1 MLSLT
6 QFKATVGSS
15 TSSTYLRAHRLIS
28 DVLARE
34 HPDDAMRVL
43 SAFAK
48 WLPHI
53 FSIPG
58 WNLNINLMDDK
69 SILSQEG
76 RTTILHIMPV
86 ASTLRY
92 SDNFPEQI
100 DVLWTRL
107 RLVDIP
113 YQSNGHVTIRFLL
126 EQSQKIGSI
135 TYVQCATKIVSC
147 LTQSVINRSVMR
159 DLCSAIEPPA
169 RMLPSIEH
177 KLAFPAQPDIDLW
190 SELDALFS
198 EQPRQVLDT
207 GQFALLLL
215 ANVTIDSLNVAG
227 ISETKCRPSCMLL
240 LPIWTT
246 DLIVQESAKRML
258 IQLLRSW
265 VPDYDKLP
273 NRLNHPGPPYSR
285 SSGIFHLG
293 ARARVGQ
300 CCMERGRKQQTSRT
314 EDAEF
319 MFAGSHPLS
328 IAPEADRTLGLF
340 GTSVG
345 YCVLH
350 SRDSFSILAKFQ
362 GAPPGHDLKR
372 FDALIN
378 VGVKYNFPP

>member
-1 MLSLT
+1 MESPDHKFRLEEAICLGLAKPCHTLRPVRSRALQLLEAAHQRSSGMLSLT

-100 DVLWTRL
+100 EVLWTRL

-159 DLCSAIEPPA
+159 DLCSVIEPPA
-169 RMLPSIEH
+169 RMLPSIGH

-190 SELDALFS
+190 SELDAIFS

-215 ANVTIDSLNVAG
+215 ANVTI
-227 ISETKCRPSCMLL
+227 E
-240 LPIWTT
+240 
-246 DLIVQESAKRML
+246 
-258 IQLLRSW
+258 RSW
-265 VPDYDKLP
+265 DFQDELP
-273 NRLNHPGPPYSR
+273 TLLYATFTHLDHR
-285 SSGIFHLG
+285 SHC
-293 ARARVGQ
+293 A
-300 CCMERGRKQQTSRT
+300 
-314 EDAEF
+314 
-319 MFAGSHPLS
+319 
-328 IAPEADRTLGLF
+328 
-340 GTSVG
+340 
-345 YCVLH
+345 
-350 SRDSFSILAKFQ
+350 
-362 GAPPGHDLKR
+362 
-372 FDALIN
+372 
-378 VGVKYNFPP
+378 